1 MLDFNSILDKLKAII
16 VVNDLCRATL
26 SNPINK
32 SEGEKIS
39 LSRILLKDKE
49 YFQLAFYINNK
60 VTHENIPADSE
71 LIIDKL
77 IFFMEENF
85 KQCEIIS
92 NKNITVLMNKKRQFS
107 IVSVKDNQNVDKY
120 KNIKQHNNQK
130 NYIIKEGNFVPW
142 MYSLNMMTKD
152 GIILSHMQKKFRQI
166 NKFLEMVDDIDK
178 YIPEN
183 AVIVDMG
190 CGKSYLSFAMY
201 YYFNYIK
208 NKKVS
213 IRGYDLK
220 KDVVKYCNKLAKE
233 FNFDGLNFYAEDIA
247 NINPEDEKIN
257 MIITLHACDT
267 ATDYALYHAVRWGC
281 DVIMSVPCCQHELF
295 PKIQNDILAPMLNYG
310 ILKERFS
317 ALYTDAVR
325 AETLELCGY
334 KTNVMEFI
342 DMEHTPKNIMIRAVK
357 KKEQNKNIKRFNDY
371 KNMIDSF
378 NVEPTIFRL
387 LKDYF

>member
-295 PKIQNDILAPMLNYG
+295 SKIQNDILAPMLNYG